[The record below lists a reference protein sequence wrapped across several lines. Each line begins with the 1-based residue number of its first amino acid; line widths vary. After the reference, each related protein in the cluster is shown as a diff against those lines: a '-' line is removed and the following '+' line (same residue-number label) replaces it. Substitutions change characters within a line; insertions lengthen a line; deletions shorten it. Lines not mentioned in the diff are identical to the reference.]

1 MDEMDIQQIAEQR
14 RESYEMKLVDKEFEA
29 SLIITNHN
37 EK

>member
-14 RESYEMKLVDKEFEA
+14 GEIYQMKQVDKEFEA